1 MKRLIKNIFFAIA
14 LLIIIQACSR
24 KKDKFL
30 NRSFHSITTKY
41 NFLYNGN
48 NLLENGL
55 QAMEESFQENFWTF
69 IPIEIFNT
77 KAFGNEDND
86 ENEFTEAETKA
97 VLSIQKHSMNIKG
110 EEKNPIMDEAYFLLA
125 KSRYYDNRFIPALEA
140 LNYILFKYPNS
151 DLVNE
156 VKIWKEKINIRID
169 QNERAI
175 KNLNELVQ
183 SSNLNSEQVSIANT
197 YIAQAYLNL
206 KKIDSASY
214 FLSKSKFEQNHRA
227 SFLLAQLYQELSKI
241 DSANIIYD
249 NIIKQGRKIPRQFY
263 IQSYINKSKVS
274 DSINL
279 SIVELNDLANDIEN
293 KIFQDR
299 IYFQLG
305 NIFLHNKNNDT
316 TAIKFFNKSISSS
329 LRDSY
334 LLSQA
339 YKNLAEINF
348 KNKQYL
354 NSAFYY
360 DSTLTYLDKRS
371 NDYRLV
377 QRKRNSL
384 NDLAFYSNQKSE
396 LDSVFKLIKMS
407 KEDRYKYFENYIY
420 ELKKENNSISKQE
433 QNKIGSTTLNNGP
446 SEESTFFYFYNPT
459 ATSYGKNEFIQ
470 FWGKRKLIDNWR
482 WSQTSFLNNEFTEK
496 PNTKTFNQDSLYS
509 VNYYLNKIPVDD
521 KMIDSLKDLRN
532 NSYYKLGAIYRDQFK
547 EYKMSNELFNEL
559 INNSPSSSLHTPS
572 KYFIYKNLKDLNLNE
587 LADVIKNE
595 IIRDYP
601 DSKYSKILLSPD
613 KAVIGYD
620 SSKSYDYALSLYD
633 SEDFIKVIDECNKSI
648 SMFSDEPIISK
659 FELLKA
665 VSVARVYGFNKYK
678 ESLSS
683 IALNYSTSF
692 EGKKAE
698 ELIRNVLPLVEDAT
712 FSNDSSS
719 EDFKIVFQFAFEDDE
734 KLQAF
739 SNQIKVFIESLDVL
753 DLNISK
759 DYYNNITK
767 FVVLHG
773 LKSYDGALGLLEILK
788 ENDSV
793 FIDSFFVIS
802 SENYRT
808 IQIHKNL
815 NAYLK

>member
-1 MKRLIKNIFFAIA
+1 
-14 LLIIIQACSR
+14 
-24 KKDKFL
+24 
-30 NRSFHSITTKY
+30 
-41 NFLYNGN
+41 
-48 NLLENGL
+48 
-55 QAMEESFQENFWTF
+55 
-69 IPIEIFNT
+69 
-77 KAFGNEDND
+77 
-86 ENEFTEAETKA
+86 
-97 VLSIQKHSMNIKG
+97 
-110 EEKNPIMDEAYFLLA
+110 
-125 KSRYYDNRFIPALEA
+125 
-140 LNYILFKYPNS
+140 
-151 DLVNE
+151 
-156 VKIWKEKINIRID
+156 
-169 QNERAI
+169 
-175 KNLNELVQ
+175 
-183 SSNLNSEQVSIANT
+183 
-197 YIAQAYLNL
+197 
-206 KKIDSASY
+206 
-214 FLSKSKFEQNHRA
+214 
-227 SFLLAQLYQELSKI
+227 
-241 DSANIIYD
+241 
-249 NIIKQGRKIPRQFY
+249 
-263 IQSYINKSKVS
+263 
-274 DSINL
+274 
-279 SIVELNDLANDIEN
+279 
-293 KIFQDR
+293 
-299 IYFQLG
+299 
-305 NIFLHNKNNDT
+305 
-316 TAIKFFNKSISSS
+316 
-329 LRDSY
+329 
-334 LLSQA
+334 
-339 YKNLAEINF
+339 
-348 KNKQYL
+348 
-354 NSAFYY
+354 
-360 DSTLTYLDKRS
+360 
-371 NDYRLV
+371 
-377 QRKRNSL
+377 
-384 NDLAFYSNQKSE
+384 
-396 LDSVFKLIKMS
+396 
-407 KEDRYKYFENYIY
+407 
-420 ELKKENNSISKQE
+420 
-433 QNKIGSTTLNNGP
+433 
-446 SEESTFFYFYNPT
+446 
-459 ATSYGKNEFIQ
+459 
-470 FWGKRKLIDNWR
+470 
-482 WSQTSFLNNEFTEK
+482 
-496 PNTKTFNQDSLYS
+496 
-509 VNYYLNKIPVDD
+509 
-521 KMIDSLKDLRN
+521 MIDSLKDLRN

-665 VSVARVYGFNKYK
+665 VSVAIVYGFNKYK

-698 ELIRNVLPLVEDAT
+698 ELIRNVLPLLEDAT

-793 FIDSFFVIS
+793 FNDSFFVIS